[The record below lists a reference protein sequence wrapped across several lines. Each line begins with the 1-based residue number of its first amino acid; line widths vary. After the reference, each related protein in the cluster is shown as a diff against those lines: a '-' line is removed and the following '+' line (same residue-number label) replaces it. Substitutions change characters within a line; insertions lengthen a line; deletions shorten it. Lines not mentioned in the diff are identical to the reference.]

1 MDLYSLSF
9 LLVGKMVQGTSENGF
24 KMEFSAVNFFFF
36 FSTTRHGRVYKYSLG
51 LARVRERNSSEW
63 KSRER
68 KKKL

>member
-36 FSTTRHGRVYKYSLG
+36 FQRRATDVFINIL
-51 LARVRERNSSEW
+51 
-63 KSRER
+63 
-68 KKKL
+68 